1 MSLMNLGEHSRYWPW
16 IKAIADH
23 LTIPGTHIGLKMLTE
38 LQDDLTQDQFR
49 EQVKAMLEVMYGR
62 TAEIAQRL
70 RDERAGQIET
80 DTLRTVSVDLA
91 EELYLKQVADKFFY
105 ADFKGIEQQSR
116 FVSLPLDEIYVD
128 LKATPEER
136 EDRLGD
142 KERELRARLRE
153 ADASE
158 RPEVLHALE
167 ALEVKGKDAKAG
179 GEALS
184 LDELLKAGGTVILLG
199 GPGSGKTTVIKRL
212 ARSCALG
219 VATIGRRFPRM
230 PWCFPVLLPITEYAG
245 ERRPLLEYIEAVILA
260 RGGPPLLARYREYWG
275 KGQVLLLL
283 DGLDEVAETGQ
294 RIAAARAVDVALSGA
309 SANRLL
315 VTSRRV
321 GYAICRL
328 TGPARHCLLTRFSP
342 QDITTFVTQ
351 WHLAYEKAVHE
362 DKADLAGAR
371 QAAESLN
378 LELQK
383 NASVALLAT
392 NPLMLTI
399 ISLIKHQHVVL
410 PHRRVELYE
419 VALNTLLRSW
429 NLARSLAARPPREE
443 PRIEQTREVWSRIAF
458 WMHAEANRDIR
469 RDRLQTKLVEI
480 LTHDFDKSEF
490 DAIAIAESY
499 LASAA
504 ETSGLLEAR
513 GPGTF
518 AFIHQSFQEYLAA
531 LFLARPPSKA
541 VGKIRSLCQDPR
553 WTEVTRL
560 GVGHLSIALGER
572 ETVGEIVDSLLQ
584 VDDPLEPFFGNSLR
598 LALGCLADQVAL
610 RQTQVDAVLIAAA
623 DRIVHAPFE
632 RTRSSLVESLEAMT
646 VAPGVEAQ
654 KKLLELVSVNNWR
667 IRMEA
672 VRLLGLASH
681 YNADVLARLEAV
693 LEKDQDDDVCA
704 YAAWALWRQGRH
716 DVKTISAIAHGL
728 TSSFS
733 RMNKLQDDD
742 YLPALVKL
750 LESPEAA
757 IRYRAAQVL
766 GNWGDQVTAVPAL
779 LKLLES
785 PEADIRLKAAEVL
798 AKWGDQVTA
807 VPALLKLLESP
818 EADIRLKAAEV
829 LAKWGDQVTAVP
841 ALVKLLESPEAA
853 IRSRAARVL
862 AKWGNQATTVPALV
876 KLLEDPE
883 TNTRFQAAEVL
894 AKWGDQVTAVPA
906 LVKLLEDPETNTRFQ
921 AAEVLAKWGYQA
933 TAVSALVKLLEDSQA
948 YVRRQAAEVLGKWE
962 RQATAVPALVKLL
975 EDSLAEIRLQ
985 AAEVLGNWGDQATA
999 VPVLVKL
1006 LEAPQAYIR
1015 SQTVEVLG
1023 KWGHQATVLSALVK
1037 VLEDPQAGIRSR
1049 AAGVLGK
1056 WGYNEPGLMGFVL
1069 TKLTGK
1075 AEPAILSLCQRTSSR
1090 SSNHGGQGNEV
1101 RTDLAKLL
1109 QAQSGD
1115 SLLVEQLRGIL
1126 HGWAWRTLATTA

>member
-1 MSLMNLGEHSRYWPW
+1 MSLMNLGEPSRCWPW

-62 TAEIAQRL
+62 TAEIAQLL

-136 EDRLGD
+136 EDRQGD

-167 ALEVKGKDAKAG
+167 TLEVKGKDAKAG

-184 LDELLKAGGTVILLG
+184 LDELLRAGGTVMLLG

-219 VATIGRRFPRM
+219 AATIGRRFPRM

-245 ERRPLLEYIEAVILA
+245 EGRPLLEYIEAVILA

-309 SANRLL
+309 GANRLL

-351 WHLAYEKAVHE
+351 WHLAYEKAAHE

-383 NASVALLAT
+383 NASVAALAT

-541 VGKIRSLCQDPR
+541 VGKIRSHCQDPR
-553 WTEVTRL
+553 WTEVIRL
-560 GVGHLSIALGER
+560 AVGHLSIALGER

-598 LALGCLADQVAL
+598 LALGCLADQVEL

-623 DRIVHAPFE
+623 DHLVQAPFE
-632 RTRSSLVESLEAMT
+632 RTQSSLLEALEAVT
-646 VAPGVEAQ
+646 VAPGSEAQ
-654 KKLLELVSVNNWR
+654 KKFLELVSVNKWR

-672 VRLLGLASH
+672 VRLLGLSSH
-681 YNADVLARLEAV
+681 FNADVLTGLETV
-693 LEKDQDDDVCA
+693 LEKESDDDVRA

-716 DVKTISAIAHGL
+716 DVKTTLAIAHGL
-728 TSSFS
+728 TSSAS
-733 RMNKLQDDD
+733 RMNKLPDDD
-742 YLPALVKL
+742 YLTALVKL
-750 LESPEAA
+750 LEAPE
-757 IRYRAAQVL
+757 
-766 GNWGDQVTAVPAL
+766 P
-779 LKLLES
+779 
-785 PEADIRLKAAEVL
+785 DIRLQAARVL
-798 AKWGDQVTA
+798 GKWGQQATV
-807 VPALLKLLESP
+807 
-818 EADIRLKAAEV
+818 
-829 LAKWGDQVTAVP
+829 VP
-841 ALVKLLESPEAA
+841 ALVKLLEAPE
-853 IRSRAARVL
+853 
-862 AKWGNQATTVPALV
+862 
-876 KLLEDPE
+876 
-883 TNTRFQAAEVL
+883 
-894 AKWGDQVTAVPA
+894 
-906 LVKLLEDPETNTRFQ
+906 
-921 AAEVLAKWGYQA
+921 
-933 TAVSALVKLLEDSQA
+933 A
-948 YVRRQAAEVLGKWE
+948 YVRSQAAEVLGKWGH
-962 RQATAVPALVKLL
+962 QATAMPVLAKLL
-975 EDSLAEIRLQ
+975 EAPQADIRLW

-999 VPVLVKL
+999 VPALVKL
-1006 LEAPQAYIR
+1006 LEAPNGYVR
-1015 SQTVEVLG
+1015 SQAAEVLGSRGPQATVVPGLVILLEVPEADIRLQAAKVLG
-1023 KWGHQATVLSALVK
+1023 KWGHQATAGLVLVKLLEAPEAKIRLRAAEVLGNWGDQATAVPALVTLLEDPVGYVRSHAAEVLGSWGPQATAVPALVK
-1037 VLEDPQAGIRSR
+1037 LLEAPEAHIRSQ
-1049 AAGVLGK
+1049 AAEVLGN
-1056 WGYNEPGLMGFVL
+1056 WGFSEPGLMGFVL
-1069 TKLTGK
+1069 TRLTGK
-1075 AEPAILSLCQRTSSR
+1075 AEPAILGLFQRTSSAAN
-1090 SSNHGGQGNEV
+1090 NHGVQAKEV
-1101 RTDLAKLL
+1101 RADLAKLL

-1115 SLLVEQLRGIL
+1115 SLLVEQLRDIL
-1126 HGWAWRTLATTA
+1126 HGWAWRILATTA